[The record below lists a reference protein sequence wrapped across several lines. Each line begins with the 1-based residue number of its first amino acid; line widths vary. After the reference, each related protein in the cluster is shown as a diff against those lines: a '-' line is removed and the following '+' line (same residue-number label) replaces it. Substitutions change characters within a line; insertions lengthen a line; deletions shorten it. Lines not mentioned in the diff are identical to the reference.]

1 MMKKVILLSWLL
13 SLSAFVAIAQNAA
26 TPNPGFENWTQ
37 QSNYWNPNSWNNLNS
52 STYILGVFTCQRA
65 SAAADVHSGS
75 YAIKLTTKSVFGITA
90 NGIASTATLITT
102 PPYGITGGI
111 PYTDRPDS
119 IVGWYKYTPANA
131 NDSGFVQFALLTNNY
146 DTIGMVKFN
155 TPNTPVTSYTRFSK
169 AITYLSPATPELSY
183 WILSASDGVNPV
195 VNSVLIVDDI
205 DLIFVTTPVTG
216 EPVKSPI
223 APVSNLVQEEIVI
236 KNPSEKQ
243 VFFELTDLSGRMVMR
258 EEITHHRQSISSA
271 MLNKG
276 IYIYRLSDLH
286 GRVHSSGKVIRY

>member
-1 MMKKVILLSWLL
+1 MMKKIILIGWLL
-13 SLSAFVAIAQNAA
+13 SLYTSITPAQNVA

-37 QSNYWNPNSWNNLNS
+37 QGNYWNPDSWNNLNS
-52 STYILGVFTCQRA
+52 STWILGVFTCQRA

-111 PYTDRPDS
+111 PYTERPDS

-131 NDSGFVQFALLTNNY
+131 NDSGFVQFALLGSSN
-146 DTIGMVKFN
+146 DTIGLVKFN
-155 TPNTPVTSYTRFSK
+155 TPNTPVTTYTRFSK
-169 AITYLSPATPELSY
+169 EITYLSPATPSLSY

-195 VNSVLIVDDI
+195 INSSMIVDDI
-205 DLIFVTTPVTG
+205 DLIFVTTPVAG
-216 EPVKSPI
+216 EPAKSPV
-223 APVSNLVQEEIVI
+223 ALLSNLVQEEIMI

-271 MLNKG
+271 MLNNG
-276 IYIYRLSDLH
+276 LYIYRLSDLE
-286 GRVHSSGKVIRY
+286 GSVLSSGKVIRY

>member
-1 MMKKVILLSWLL
+1 MKKLILLSCLL
-13 SLSAFVAIAQNAA
+13 PLSAFVSFAQNAA
-26 TPNPGFENWTQ
+26 TPNPGFESWTQ
-37 QSNYWNPNSWNNLNS
+37 QSNYWNPDSWNNLNS
-52 STYILGVFTCQRA
+52 STWILGVFTCQRA

-90 NGIASTATLITT
+90 NGIASTATLITS

-111 PYTDRPDS
+111 PYTERPDS

-131 NDSGFVQFALLTNNY
+131 NDSGFVQFALLTNSY

-155 TPNTPVTSYTRFSK
+155 TPNTPVATYTRFSK
-169 AITYLSPATPELSY
+169 EITYLSPATPELSY

-195 VNSVLIVDDI
+195 INSSMIVDDV
-205 DLIFVTTPVTG
+205 DLIFVTTPVAG
-216 EPVKSPI
+216 EPAKSP
-223 APVSNLVQEEIVI
+223 VTLLSNLVQEEIII

-258 EEITHHRQSISSA
+258 EKITHHRQSISSV
-271 MLNKG
+271 MLNHG
-276 IYIYRLSDLH
+276 LYMYRLSDLD
-286 GRVHSSGKVIRY
+286 GSIHSSGKVIRY

>member
-1 MMKKVILLSWLL
+1 MMKTLLLSCLL
-13 SLSAFVAIAQNAA
+13 LVSSFWSNGQNAA
-26 TPNPGFENWTQ
+26 TPNPAFENWTQ
-37 QSNYWNPNSWNNLNS
+37 QNNYWNPNSWNNLNP

-65 SAAADVHSGS
+65 SAATDVHGGS

-111 PYTDRPDS
+111 PYTERPDS

-131 NDSGFVQFALLTNNY
+131 NDSGFVQFALLTNSY

-155 TPNTPVTSYTRFSK
+155 TPNTPVTTYTRFSK

-205 DLIFVTTPVTG
+205 DLIFVTTPVPG
-216 EPVKSPI
+216 EPAKSPI
-223 APVSNLVQEEIVI
+223 AIVSNLVQEEIII

-243 VFFELTDLSGRMVMR
+243 VFFELTDLSGRVVMV
-258 EEITHHRQSISSA
+258 EEVTHHRQSVSSGK
-271 MLNKG
+271 LNNG
-276 IYIYRLSDLH
+276 LYLYRLSDSN
-286 GRVHSSGKVIRY
+286 GSIHSSGKLIRY

>member
-271 MLNKG
+271 MLNNG
-276 IYIYRLSDLH
+276 IYIYRLSDLN
-286 GRVHSSGKVIRY
+286 GSVHSSGKVIRY